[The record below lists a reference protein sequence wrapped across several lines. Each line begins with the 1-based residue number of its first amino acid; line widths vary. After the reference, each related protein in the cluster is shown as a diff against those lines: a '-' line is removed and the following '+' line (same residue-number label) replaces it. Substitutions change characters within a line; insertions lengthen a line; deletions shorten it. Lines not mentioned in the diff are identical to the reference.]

1 MMKRLMG
8 GAVVAEYSKGSGEAL
23 EREARRRRYIVLGSL
38 FVLGVGLGA
47 FIGDR
52 HEEMPLMSGAADWP
66 PALALTAAGLYLGAM
81 IISSMLLGRWT
92 DEVQRQAQYKA
103 TAIAAAVYF
112 LGYPVWFLLW
122 KGGLVREP
130 MHELIFAASW
140 VALALSSIYYRFR

>member
-1 MMKRLMG
+1 
-8 GAVVAEYSKGSGEAL
+8 
-23 EREARRRRYIVLGSL
+23 
-38 FVLGVGLGA
+38 VLGVGLGA

-66 PALALTAAGLYLGAM
+66 PALALAAAGLYLGAM

-92 DEVQRQAQYKA
+92 DEVQRHAQYKA

-122 KGGLVREP
+122 KGGFVREP
-130 MHELIFAASW
+130 IHELVFAASW